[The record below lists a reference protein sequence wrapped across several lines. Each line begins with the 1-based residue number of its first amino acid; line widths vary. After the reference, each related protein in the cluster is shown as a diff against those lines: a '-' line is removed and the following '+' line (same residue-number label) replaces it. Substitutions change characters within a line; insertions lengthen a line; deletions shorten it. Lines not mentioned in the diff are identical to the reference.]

1 MDLTEKR
8 LSSKT
13 VFEGRVMT
21 VTVDEISVPNG
32 ARSTREVVHTSG
44 GVVILPV
51 DGEGRTRLVRQFRY
65 AHSKALLEA
74 PAGKLEKGE
83 EPLPA
88 AVRELKEET
97 GLTAEEVIPLGAIV
111 TTPGFCTEV
120 LYLFLARGLTQ
131 GETDFDEDEFLEIE
145 SYGMDEVKK
154 LILENEITDAKTVAI
169 YMKAAAFL
177 EK

>member
-1 MDLTEKR
+1 MAGRKQLKTEESRNTAAENMETAEKK
-8 LSSKT
+8 LSSKRI
-13 VFEGRVMT
+13 FEGRVMT
-21 VTVDEISVPNG
+21 VTLDEVSVPNG
-32 ARSTREVVHTSG
+32 KTSTREVVHTGG
-44 GVVILPV
+44 GVVILPL
-51 DGEGRTRLVRQFRY
+51 DGEGKTRLVRQYRY

-88 AVRELKEET
+88 ALRELREET
-97 GLTAEEVIPLGAIV
+97 GLTAEEVIPLGKIL

-154 LILENEITDAKTVAI
+154 L
-169 YMKAAAFL
+169 
-177 EK
+177 